1 MNKKPALWILALM
14 AALILTSCGGYTKI
28 GRITADPSRYRNR
41 TVHVEGQVTN
51 AFGALS
57 TGGYQL
63 EDDTGK
69 IVVISNQGVPSKGS
83 KVAVSGRVMEG
94 ITVMGKTFGTAIQEH
109 DHHVR

>member
-1 MNKKPALWILALM
+1 MNTRRALWILTLM
-14 AALILTSCGGYTKI
+14 ATLILASCGGYTKI

-41 TVHVEGQVTN
+41 TVLVEGQVTN
-51 AFGALS
+51 AFGALA

-69 IVVISNQGVPSKGS
+69 IVVISNQGIPSKGS

-109 DHHVR
+109 DHHMR

>member
-1 MNKKPALWILALM
+1 MNKKPALWMCTLTV
-14 AALILTSCGGYTKI
+14 LILTSCGYTKI

-41 TVHVEGQVTN
+41 TVRVEGRVTN

-57 TGGYQL
+57 TGGYQV

-69 IVVISNQGVPSKGS
+69 IVVISNQGIPSKGS

-94 ITVMGKTFGTAIQEH
+94 ITLLGRSYGTAIQEH
-109 DHHVR
+109 DHQVR

>member
-1 MNKKPALWILALM
+1 MNKRPALWILALM
-14 AALILTSCGGYTKI
+14 AALILASCGGYAKI

-51 AFGALS
+51 AFGTLS

-63 EDDTGK
+63 EDGTGK
-69 IVVISNQGVPSKGS
+69 IVIISNQGIPSKGS

>member
-1 MNKKPALWILALM
+1 MNKKPALWMVALM
-14 AALILTSCGGYTKI
+14 AALILTSCSGYTKI

-41 TVHVEGQVTN
+41 TVHVEGHVTTS
-51 AFGALS
+51 FGALS

-69 IVVISNQGVPSKGS
+69 IVVISNQGIPSKGA
-83 KVAVSGRVMEG
+83 KVAVSGKVMEG

>member
-1 MNKKPALWILALM
+1 MNKKPALWMCMLAV
-14 AALILTSCGGYTKI
+14 LILTSCGYTKI

-41 TVHVEGQVTN
+41 TVRVEGRVTN

-57 TGGYQL
+57 TGGYQV

-69 IVVISNQGVPSKGS
+69 IVVISNQGIPSKGS

-94 ITVMGKTFGTAIQEH
+94 ITLLGRSYGTAIQEH
-109 DHHVR
+109 DHQVR

>member
-1 MNKKPALWILALM
+1 
-14 AALILTSCGGYTKI
+14 
-28 GRITADPSRYRNR
+28 
-41 TVHVEGQVTN
+41 VEGQVTN

-63 EDDTGK
+63 EDDTGR

-94 ITVMGKTFGTAIQEH
+94 ITVMGKSFGTAIQEH
-109 DHHVR
+109 DHHLR